1 MSKKWNKEELEF
13 LKENYNIKS
22 ISNIAIEIGRS
33 YNAVRLKASEV
44 GIKKDNWT
52 DEEIEYLCKSWGK
65 TSVKT
70 IARNLNKT
78 VASVNIKGYR
88 MFGSRA
94 DFQGY
99 YTCSELA
106 KALNLNKSTIVGYCK
121 QGLISKKVDRFRF
134 INLNNF
140 WNFAKRNKNKIQ
152 FYKFDKNSLPNE
164 PAWVN
169 KERTKQFKHLEI
181 NHYKEWTN
189 IEDKKL
195 INLAKKGKSTKQIAK
210 EMNRTI
216 TAIQTRRQLL
226 NVQFILGLE
235 GEVNAI

>member
-1 MSKKWNKEELEF
+1 MSRRWSKEELEF

-22 ISNIAIEIGRS
+22 ISNIAIEIRRS

-70 IARNLNKT
+70 IAKNLNKT
-78 VASVNIKGYR
+78 VAGVNIKGYR

-94 DFQGY
+94 EFQGY
-99 YTCSELA
+99 YTCTELA
-106 KALNLNKSTIVGYCK
+106 KALNLNKSTIIGYCK
-121 QGLISKKVDRFRF
+121 QGLKSKKVDRFRF
-134 INLNNF
+134 INLENF
-140 WNFAKRNKNKIQ
+140 WDFAKKNKNKIQ
-152 FYKFDKNSLPNE
+152 FYKFDKNQLLNE
-164 PAWVN
+164 PAWVS
-169 KERTKQFKHLEI
+169 KERAKQLKHLEI

-189 IEDKKL
+189 LEDKKL

-210 EMNRTI
+210 EMDRTI
-216 TAIQTRRQLL
+216 TSIQTRRQLL
-226 NVQFILGLE
+226 NVQFILRLE
-235 GEVNAI
+235 EKVNAI

>member
-13 LKENYNIKS
+13 LKENYNIKN
-22 ISNIAIEIGRS
+22 ISDIAKNIGRS
-33 YNAVRLKASEV
+33 YNAVRLKASEL

-52 DEEIEYLCKSWGK
+52 DKEIEYLYKSWGK

-78 VASVNIKGYR
+78 IASVNIKGYR
-88 MFGSRA
+88 MFGSKA

-99 YTCSELA
+99 YTCTELA
-106 KALNLNKSTIVGYCK
+106 KALNLNKSTIIGYCK
-121 QGLISKKVDRFRF
+121 QGLTSRKVDRFRF
-134 INLNNF
+134 INLDNF
-140 WNFAKRNKNKIQ
+140 WDFAKRNKNKIQ

-164 PAWVN
+164 PVWVN
-169 KERTKQFKHLEI
+169 KERVKQLKHLEI

-189 IEDKKL
+189 LEDKKL

-210 EMNRTI
+210 EMDRTL

-235 GEVNAI
+235 GKVNAI